1 MDGYKLARERGYRIV
16 ALSDSQGAIH
26 AADGLDPDPIWRHK
40 HKNRELKGMVYC
52 DESICQEADVEQLT
66 NDELLAM
73 DVDVLVLA
81 ALEDAVTEQNA
92 ATVNAAT
99 ILEIAN
105 GPVSNEADDQLAKRG
120 VEVLPD
126 VLVNAGGVI
135 VSHLE
140 WVQNRIGDT
149 WSEDEVN
156 RRLTERLAREA
167 AACFDRAEEDNITL
181 RTAAYTQAIGRI
193 AEAMTQQGTQGY
205 FNHHQG

>member
-1 MDGYKLARERGYRIV
+1 
-16 ALSDSQGAIH
+16 
-26 AADGLDPDPIWRHK
+26 
-40 HKNRELKGMVYC
+40 MVYC
-52 DESICQEADVEQLT
+52 DESVCQEADFEQLT
-66 NDELLAM
+66 NEELLAM

-105 GPVSNEADDQLAKRG
+105 GPVSNAADDQLAKRG

-140 WVQNRIGDT
+140 WVQNRMGDT

-167 AACFDRAEEDNITL
+167 GACFDRAEEGNTTL

-193 AEAMTQQGTQGY
+193 AEAMAQQGTQGY
-205 FNHHQG
+205 FNDHRG

>member
-1 MDGYKLARERGYRIV
+1 M
-16 ALSDSQGAIH
+16 
-26 AADGLDPDPIWRHK
+26 
-40 HKNRELKGMVYC
+40 
-52 DESICQEADVEQLT
+52 
-66 NDELLAM
+66 
-73 DVDVLVLA
+73 
-81 ALEDAVTEQNA
+81 
-92 ATVNAAT
+92 NAAT